1 MVHMAEKQRG
11 FSLIELMIVVAIIAI
26 LAAIAIPVFLNYA
39 TRAQGAEGYV
49 LADGTKSSIV
59 AYYNETGAWPPSNAS
74 AGLAPA
80 GSISGTY
87 VTSVTISAGSN
98 GNIVSVKFRNSTA
111 AKPLQGRYLYLSST
125 GSKDSVKWVCKVESA
140 DMFKF
145 VPYACRKVKS

>member
-1 MVHMAEKQRG
+1 V
-11 FSLIELMIVVAIIAI
+11 S
-26 LAAIAIPVFLNYA
+26 
-39 TRAQGAEGYV
+39 
-49 LADGTKSSIV
+49 
-59 AYYNETGAWPPSNAS
+59 YYNETGSWPPSNAS

-87 VTSVTISAGSN
+87 VTSVTISAGNN
-98 GNIVSVKFRNSTA
+98 GNLVSVKFRGSAA

-145 VPYACRKVKS
+145 VPSACRKVKN